1 MPFPTLRR
9 SGAAAALTAAALVVG
24 LVAAPASAAP
34 ASAAPSAAV
43 TAAAATTT
51 PPAGTADL
59 GGDTLAVPSWA
70 KDRDM
75 PGTRAAPGEPAVER
89 LYVTVAAATSSTGDD
104 TVTALDDASIRRAV
118 ADLSAFWSEESGGRV
133 SVQLAAVEQRSL
145 GLASCEANAAFGAAR
160 GLAHGGRF
168 ASFAWA
174 GTHEHL
180 LVLTREACGTKAF
193 ATVGGTGGEI
203 FSSYGLGEQLGTPVL
218 LHEFGHN
225 LGLGHAGSAMCR
237 STTAVDGA
245 SGDLRTAPDASST
258 AQCPVEEYGDFSDIM
273 GYSVAG
279 ARPHLSAPQRLAL
292 GWLPDAVRLAVP
304 SARQRVVL
312 GALDGRTGPRALTVV
327 DPATGT
333 SYVVEYRTASGR
345 DATSTEL
352 RRAQPRCSTVGAG
365 FTKCALT
372 TDPATGGVR
381 VLRTIG
387 GAGTAVLAAGPVAG
401 KGPSTRDTH
410 LDAGER
416 FTSAGGGV
424 TVSVVSLSPTGGAVL
439 DVAVGPQQAAA
450 TTTRLV
456 LDRARQSHGAAGTAT
471 ATSTVTVAG
480 GAAPRGT
487 VVLRD
492 GTAVVAQGRPDASG
506 ALRTALPTTLPAGSR
521 SLTATFTP
529 DDGTQSSST
538 SAATA
543 FTVDRATTTTTLRQ
557 SAASQQRGAASGVVL
572 TATVAPVAGSAPAGT
587 VTLTRDGT
595 AVATVPVVGG
605 TARWTVPAA
614 TPVGARRFVASFTP
628 SSPSLTGSTSA
639 AVTVTVRQAAS
650 ATSVGLAQA
659 SVARGAAPVVRVAV
673 TSPALPRPT
682 GRITILVDGAAVA
695 TATLRESDQG
705 RLSIALPRRAR
716 AGSVSVTASWS
727 GTADVAGSTSAPVR
741 MTVR

>member
-160 GLAHGGRF
+160 GVAHGGRF

-381 VLRTIG
+381 VLRSIG

-439 DVAVGPQQAAA
+439 DVAVGAQQAAT

-456 LDRARQSHGAAGTAT
+456 LDRTRQSYGDPGPAT
-471 ATSTVTVAG
+471 ATTTVTTSTGELPA
-480 GAAPRGT
+480 GT

-506 ALRTALPTTLPAGSR
+506 TVRSPLPVT
-521 SLTATFTP
+521 LTAGPHALTASFVP
-529 DDGTQSSST
+529 DDDRQVASSSPT
-538 SAATA
+538 ATV
-543 FTVDRATTTTTLRQ
+543 TVDRATTTTTLQ
-557 SAASQQRGAASGVVL
+557 LGAATQTYYGSTGVRL
-572 TATVAPVAGSAPAGT
+572 TATVTQASGGRPQGVVTFSRDGVALGSTPL
-587 VTLTRDGT
+587 VDGT
-595 AVATVPVVGG
+595 ATSTLSTRTTTGTHRLTAT
-605 TARWTVPAA
+605 
-614 TPVGARRFVASFTP
+614 FTP
-628 SSPSLTGSTSA
+628 SDASVAASTSA
-639 AVTVTVRQAAS
+639 ARAVTVTRARSTSRLVLARSTLSKGQSPRATVTVTVPGIARP
-650 ATSVGLAQA
+650 VGTVEIV
-659 SVARGAAPVVRVAV
+659 SRGKVI
-673 TSPALPRPT
+673 
-682 GRITILVDGAAVA
+682 G
-695 TATLRESDQG
+695 TATLTKSDSG
-705 RLSIALPRRAR
+705 RAVVVLPKRGRTGAYSLTVR
-716 AGSVSVTASWS
+716 YS
-727 GTADVAGSTSAPVR
+727 GTANIDGSTSRPATL
-741 MTVR
+741 TVR